1 MPDFLTQRLIQ
12 CVSKVRD
19 CHGHNLI
26 LVEVR
31 CQVHRKLPLVLDYL
45 KEREKN
51 NINNGQI
58 IK

>member
-45 KEREKN
+45 KER
-51 NINNGQI
+51 
-58 IK
+58 